1 MKKSVFVI
9 LSMFCLFVIV
19 GCGTNKLEGSWQE
32 FNTSSLGE
40 EVVFTK
46 NEVTVENNV
55 LSYKVSEDKKHLI
68 LGSGG
73 LENSASYELSGNKLT
88 IDDNVYYR
96 KDSKEYKEQEEKMN
110 KEAKKKE
117 EQEQKEEKEK
127 KEWTKEVDNA
137 KTAYNKALESANKRM
152 KEELLSKINGNWV
165 NVVDNSKNDST
176 DYKKI
181 EYSFNKEGK
190 VTYNHQTK
198 NGYGSSITETKKD
211 GSGMVQLSYEGDL
224 YLDLSDNMYS
234 SDLSGLDEKNDESEK
249 KVSSIADKAKKLEKL
264 TLDDY
269 LEELKKKRE
278 GNTYTNDY
286 LSIKVADNVGD
297 FSDTSLTLNFPESD
311 TSILQIKGFM
321 SFVDFKKE

>member
-9 LSMFCLFVIV
+9 LSMFYLFVIV

-73 LENSASYELSGNKLT
+73 LENSVSYELSGNKLT
-88 IDDNVYYR
+88 IDNNVYYR

-117 EQEQKEEKEK
+117 EKEQKEEKEK
-127 KEWTKEVDNA
+127 KEWTKKVDNA

-152 KEELLSKINGNWV
+152 KEELLAKINGNWV
-165 NVVDNSKNDST
+165 NVIDNSKNDST
-176 DYKKI
+176 DYKKT
-181 EYSFNKEGK
+181 EYSFDKEGK

-198 NGYGSSITETKKD
+198 YGYASNVTETKED
-211 GSGMVQLSYEGDL
+211 GSGMIQFKYEGDL

-234 SDLSGLDEKNDESEK
+234 SDLSGLDEQSDDSEK
-249 KVSSIADKAKKLEKL
+249 KLSSITDKVKKIEKL

-286 LSIKVADNVGD
+286 LSIKVVDNVGD
-297 FSDTSLTLNFPESD
+297 FSDTTLTLNFPESD
-311 TSILQIKGFM
+311 PSILQIKGFM